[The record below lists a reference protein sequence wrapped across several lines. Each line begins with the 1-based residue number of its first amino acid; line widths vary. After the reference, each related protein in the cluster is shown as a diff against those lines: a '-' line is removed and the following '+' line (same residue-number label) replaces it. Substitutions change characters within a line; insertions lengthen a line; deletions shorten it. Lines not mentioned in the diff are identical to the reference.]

1 MAYNEKLSQRVKGL
15 LQKTRGIEDK
25 KMFGGIGFLLHG
37 HIACGILQDDLTHL
51 IVHLLEFLQTV
62 LIVSDK
68 AKQTLL
74 IK

>member
-1 MAYNEKLSQRVKGL
+1 VV
-15 LQKTRGIEDK
+15 
-25 KMFGGIGFLLHG
+25 F
-37 HIACGILQDDLTHL
+37 LQDDLTHL